1 MPDAAQPADAPITA
15 LALRGQVQ
23 DAINLVR
30 PAIQADGGDVEL
42 IDVQDGGIVR
52 IRFHGACQGC
62 PSAGM
67 TLQMGI
73 ERVLRERV
81 PQISQ
86 VLAI

>member
-1 MPDAAQPADAPITA
+1 MTDATQPTDAPISP
-15 LALRGQVQ
+15 LALRGQVE

-42 IDVQDGGIVR
+42 VDVIDGVVR

-81 PQISQ
+81 PQISR

>member
-1 MPDAAQPADAPITA
+1 MTDAAQPAEAPITA
-15 LALRGQVQ
+15 LDLRGQVE

-42 IDVQDGGIVR
+42 IDVLDGGVVR